1 MSCREARFT
10 AYTRDSRSC
19 FPTYGMRN
27 CLLLFLLMFL
37 SLYSSL
43 LGPWLVGRR
52 VLFGSHQ
59 QNTIH
64 SRRCQLPRCINSSR
78 TKRGAQ
84 DEVANLLSCV
94 SAMLIPADY
103 DLCGL
108 GSSCFQPRVSRD
120 TQPSVTW
127 HTGLRWQLISGP
139 DELTLSFLV
148 SDKVIQMPGL
158 LPAESFFPL
167 FLYLF
172 LMSHVVYCWSFT
184 S

>member
-1 MSCREARFT
+1 MLSHIWHKEL
-10 AYTRDSRSC
+10 SGS
-19 FPTYGMRN
+19 
-27 CLLLFLLMFL
+27 FLLMFL

-52 VLFGSHQ
+52 VILDSHQ
-59 QNTIH
+59 QNTSH
-64 SRRCQLPRCINSSR
+64 SRRCQLPWCINSFR
-78 TKRGAQ
+78 TERGEQ
-84 DEVANLLSCV
+84 DEAANLLSCV

-108 GSSCFQPRVSRD
+108 GSSCFQLRVSRD

-158 LPAESFFPL
+158 LPMESFFL
-167 FLYLF
+167 SSSICFI
-172 LMSHVVYCWSFT
+172 MSHVVYCWYFT
-184 S
+184 YKKIILLS